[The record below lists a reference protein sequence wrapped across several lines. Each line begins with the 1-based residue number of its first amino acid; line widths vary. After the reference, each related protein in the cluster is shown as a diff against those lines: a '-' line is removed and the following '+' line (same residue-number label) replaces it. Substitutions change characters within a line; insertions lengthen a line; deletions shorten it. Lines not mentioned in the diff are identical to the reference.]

1 MTDDPAEKL
10 LCKLLIHNKVLEK
23 SEIKKILS
31 ERENW
36 DGATLP
42 EHLLNSGTIKQ
53 SVCDK
58 AIKFVESKG
67 ESFEPVVV
75 EQEEEEEP
83 LELDVA
89 DDIAD
94 GLSIQEAEEPSMV
107 SGDEDEASVLP
118 NEYAEPEVDT
128 NADSSEAETNSDD
141 LEDSEDEDECLIP
154 SNICQPKGEGKKLIK
169 LLMKA
174 REDDCSDLHISP
186 ETPAFLRKNGSITRV
201 DENELSPSACEAML
215 LDCLT
220 EFQKEKLKRELQL
233 DFSLELPDGGRFR
246 SNIVKQRTGWAGCF
260 RIVAKEPPSIESLNL
275 PKQIKQLTEYPTG
288 LVLITGP
295 MGSGK
300 TTTLAAMIDMIN
312 EKRKDHIITL
322 EDPIEFRQH
331 GKNCQVSQRSLGT
344 HTLSYANA
352 LKGALR
358 QDPDVILVGELRD
371 LETISIA
378 ITAAETGH
386 LVLGSLHTK
395 SADRTIDRIVGVF
408 PPDQQAQI
416 RVMVAES
423 FRGIVCQQL
432 VPKADGSGRALAS
445 EVLMSN
451 TGVRKMIVDNR
462 TFMLDSA
469 MQTGKN
475 QGMVRMDDSIEEL
488 YNKKIITKEVAKLY
502 HRNPAKIN

>member
-23 SEIKKILS
+23 AEIKKVLLN
-31 ERENW
+31 RENW

-42 EHLLNSGTIKQ
+42 EHLLKSGTIKQ
-53 SVCDK
+53 SVHDK

-67 ESFEPVVV
+67 ESFAAVVV
-75 EQEEEEEP
+75 EESEEEP
-83 LELDVA
+83 LELDVI
-89 DDIAD
+89 DEIGD
-94 GLSIQEAEEPSMV
+94 GLAIQESEEPAMLSDDHDD
-107 SGDEDEASVLP
+107 SAILP
-118 NEYAEPEVDT
+118 NEYEEPEVDT
-128 NADSSEAETNSDD
+128 NAVTSEPEVSSAITESD
-141 LEDSEDEDECLIP
+141 ESLIP
-154 SNICQPKGEGKKLIK
+154 SNICEPRGEGKKLIT

-186 ETPAFLRKNGSITRV
+186 ETPAFVRKNGDITRV
-201 DENELSPSACEAML
+201 DEKTLSPSDCEAML
-215 LDCLT
+215 FDCLT
-220 EFQKEKLKRELQL
+220 EFQKEKLKNELQL

-246 SNIVKQRTGWAGCF
+246 SNIVRQRTGWTGCF
-260 RIVAKEPPSIESLNL
+260 RIVAKEPPSIESMNL

-386 LVLGSLHTK
+386 LVLASLHTK

-432 VPKADGSGRALAS
+432 VPKADGSGRALAI

-462 TFMLDSA
+462 TYMLDSA
-469 MQTGKN
+469 MQTGKK
-475 QGMVRMDDSIEEL
+475 QGMIRMDDSIEQL
-488 YNKKIITKEVAKLY
+488 YSDKVITKEVAKLF
-502 HRNPAKIN
+502 HRNPNKIN